1 MKQTGNEVDVEV
13 RTQSLLKTSSKQKNE
28 RINDQEQKLLQDWL
42 CWIKVTLQMK
52 KFVPKKMV
60 RRKLVERL
68 REKKKEKTRTKQSEW
83 LGAAS

>member
-1 MKQTGNEVDVEV
+1 MLNKSNVTNEKIC
-13 RTQSLLKTSSKQKNE
+13 TK
-28 RINDQEQKLLQDWL
+28 
-42 CWIKVTLQMK
+42 
-52 KFVPKKMV
+52 KKMV